1 MRIQSGI
8 YAKIGLMLIIGSCL
22 LWVAVLFI
30 PFLPGSLAQKAV
42 LVTSLIL
49 ISEVMFW
56 LGILLAGKEL
66 AQRYRHQLNPI
77 EWYRKITRRR

>member
-1 MRIQSGI
+1 MQSGI
-8 YAKIGLMLIIGSCL
+8 YAKIGLVLIIGACL
-22 LWVAVLFI
+22 LWAAVLVI
-30 PFLPGSLAQKAV
+30 PFLPVSLDQKAV
-42 LVTSLIL
+42 CLTSLIL

-66 AQRYRHQLNPI
+66 ADRYRQQLNPI